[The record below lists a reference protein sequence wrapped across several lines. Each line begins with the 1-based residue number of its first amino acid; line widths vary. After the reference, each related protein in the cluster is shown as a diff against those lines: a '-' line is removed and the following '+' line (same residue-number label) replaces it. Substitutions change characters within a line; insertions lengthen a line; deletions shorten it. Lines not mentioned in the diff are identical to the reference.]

1 MAQDTLY
8 QKIPK
13 VDRLLDDAAVAQMID
28 LYGRDIV
35 LQAIHQQ
42 LDKLRED
49 IGKGL
54 DAAAFDEAVQM
65 LPEMIELTAAS
76 FCTPNM
82 TRTIN
87 ATGVIL
93 HTNLGRA
100 PLSSK
105 HMQQVMAIASGY
117 SNLEYD
123 LESACRGERY
133 AHFEDLLCRV
143 TGGEAAMAVNNNAAA
158 VLLVLS
164 ALASGGEV
172 IVSRGELIEI
182 GGKFRIPD
190 VMSQSGT
197 KLMEIG
203 TTNKTHP
210 EDYLNALTENTKM
223 ILKVHTSNYQ
233 IIGFTEAVSGPK
245 IAEMTKAYGVP
256 FVEDLGSGVLIDL
269 EKYGLPHEPTVQEVL
284 AQGADLVCFSGD
296 KLLGGPQAGLI
307 VGKKELIG
315 QIKKHPLT
323 RALRI
328 DKMTAAALEV
338 VLMEYLSE
346 EKAVQNIPVLQMLT
360 KPVEALKKEAQSFVR
375 QLRRAKLP
383 AECKVCACQSQVGGG
398 SMPMQTLES
407 AGVAIKPQLISA
419 QEFERRLRG
428 LPVPVVAR
436 ISEDAVVFDMR
447 TMQNMQS
454 IVTSQLKELGVLE
467 EKCVYVKDCQVKK

>member
-1 MAQDTLY
+1 MQDTLY
-8 QKIPK
+8 RKIPK
-13 VDRLLDDAAVAQMID
+13 VDRLLDDAAVTQMID

-42 LDKLRED
+42 LDKLRSD

-54 DAAAFDEAVQM
+54 DEAAFDEAVQR

-82 TRTIN
+82 TSTIN

-105 HMQQVMAIASGY
+105 HMQQVTAIASGY

-123 LESACRGERY
+123 LENACRGERY

-158 VLLVLS
+158 VLLILS

-190 VMSQSGT
+190 VMSQSGAQ
-197 KLMEIG
+197 LVEIG

-223 ILKVHTSNYQ
+223 IMKVHTSNYQ
-233 IIGFTEAVSGPK
+233 IIGFTEAVSGQK
-245 IAEMTKAYGVP
+245 IAEMAKAHGVP

-269 EKYGLPHEPTVQEVL
+269 EKYGLLHEPTVQEIL

-307 VGKKELIG
+307 VGKKELIE

-360 KPVEALKKEAQSFVR
+360 KPMEELKKDAQRFCR

-407 AGVAIKPQLISA
+407 AGVAINPQLISV

-436 ISEDAVVFDMR
+436 ISEGAVVFDVR

-454 IVTSQLKELGVLE
+454 IVTSQIKELGVLE
-467 EKCVYVKDCQVKK
+467 ENCVYVKDCQVKK